1 MFRFRDRETAGRIVE
16 ELRKMGLNLFL
27 MHVCGT
33 HQDTLVRYGLDRLL
47 EPCGVKIRQGP
58 GCPVCVTTQREI
70 EEALVLARRGKL
82 VATFGDMVG
91 VPGESGSLAG
101 LRGEGADVRIVYS
114 IRDAVGL
121 AEKTGKEVVFLAI
134 GFETTAPSTA
144 VTLLRDP
151 PPNFSVLC
159 CHRYIPPAIR
169 ALLDLGETR
178 VQGLIEPGHVST
190 VIGTRPYEEIA
201 ERYRLPQVVAGF
213 EPLDLLMGVY
223 LLARMI
229 QRGEVG
235 VRNEYT
241 RSVRPEGNVK
251 ALKVMDEVF
260 EPVDVDWRGFPVIP
274 GSGMAL
280 REEFEEH
287 DARKRYED
295 ELREL
300 EGKEFK
306 PHPSCRCDRV
316 LRGLLDPPDCP
327 LFGKVCTPRS
337 PVGPCMVS
345 SEGSCA
351 IEYKYGRRPAG

>member
-1 MFRFRDRETAGRIVE
+1 MFRFRDRDTAGRIVE
-16 ELRKMGLNLFL
+16 GLRKMGLNLFL

-47 EPCGVKIRQGP
+47 EPCGIKIRQGP
-58 GCPVCVTTQREI
+58 GCPVCVTTEREI
-70 EEALVLARRGKL
+70 EEALLLARRGKT

-91 VPGESGSLAG
+91 VPTGSGSLAG
-101 LRGEGADVRIVYS
+101 LRGEGADVRVVYG
-114 IRDAVGL
+114 IRDAVAL
-121 AEKTGKEVVFLAI
+121 AERTGKEVVFLAI

-144 VTLLRDP
+144 ATLLRKP

-159 CHRYIPPAIR
+159 CHRYIPPAVR
-169 ALLDLGETR
+169 ALLELGETR
-178 VQGLIEPGHVST
+178 IQGLIEPGHVST
-190 VIGTRPYEEIA
+190 VIGTRAYEEIA
-201 ERYRLPQVVAGF
+201 REYRLPQVVAGF

-229 QRGEVG
+229 SRGEVG
-235 VRNEYT
+235 VVNEYT

-251 ALKVMDEVF
+251 ALRVMEEVF
-260 EPVDVDWRGFPVIP
+260 EPVDVPWRGFPVIP
-274 GSGMAL
+274 RSGMAL
-280 REEFEEH
+280 KEEFEEY

-300 EGKEFK
+300 EGREFR

-316 LRGLLDPPDCP
+316 LRGLLDPPECP

-351 IEYKYGRRPAG
+351 IEYKYGRRA